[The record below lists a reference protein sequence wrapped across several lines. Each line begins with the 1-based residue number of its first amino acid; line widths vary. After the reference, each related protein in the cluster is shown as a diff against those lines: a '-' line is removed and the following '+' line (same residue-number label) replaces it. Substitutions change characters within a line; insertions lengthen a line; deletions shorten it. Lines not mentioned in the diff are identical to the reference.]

1 VYNREVADISVY
13 ETEKEFE
20 DMTNYWILGGMCFS
34 LCIISMPFITK
45 ITANY
50 RLKKAY
56 GKFNCLFTKAELKF
70 YYVLRGIC
78 YDLDLEL
85 FAKVRLADLVKVVNK
100 KYYMKYFGK
109 IKSKHIDY
117 VICDRKTL
125 EPLICIELDDNS
137 HRRKDRVERDQF
149 VDTILNHVG
158 YEVIRI
164 KVAYS
169 YNKASI
175 KKQIMDAMKVLNQ

>member
-1 VYNREVADISVY
+1 MSYV
-13 ETEKEFE
+13 TE
-20 DMTNYWILGGMCFS
+20 
-34 LCIISMPFITK
+34 
-45 ITANY
+45 
-50 RLKKAY
+50 
-56 GKFNCLFTKAELKF
+56 
-70 YYVLRGIC
+70 
-78 YDLDLEL
+78 
-85 FAKVRLADLVKVVNK
+85 
-100 KYYMKYFGK
+100 
-109 IKSKHIDY
+109 
-117 VICDRKTL
+117 KTL